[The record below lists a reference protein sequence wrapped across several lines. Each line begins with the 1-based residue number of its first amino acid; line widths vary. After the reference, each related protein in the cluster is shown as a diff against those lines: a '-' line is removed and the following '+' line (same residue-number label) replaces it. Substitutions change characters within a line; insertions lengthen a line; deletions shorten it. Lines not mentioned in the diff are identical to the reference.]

1 MATFAN
7 PPPRFPSFDCPVI
20 WEWTISNTRSE
31 QHQLIARA
39 VVVPLPEKMSH
50 GNGDD
55 AVDGDDIY
63 RAEESDSGSEEVFGS
78 RTVIRTR

>member
-1 MATFAN
+1 M
-7 PPPRFPSFDCPVI
+7 
-20 WEWTISNTRSE
+20 
-31 QHQLIARA
+31 
-39 VVVPLPEKMSH
+39 PLPETMSH

-78 RTVIRTR
+78 RTVIYNNLIRITDGYSSP